1 LSAFTE
7 HEDSRLR
14 ILMLEDNPVDAELN
28 EYELRKGGLVFS
40 ARRVDTREGFE
51 RELKEFH
58 PQIILSDFELPA
70 FDGIS
75 AMLVAESQ
83 SPDVPFIFVTG
94 VMGEEMAIDFLKR
107 GATDYVL
114 KDRLSRL
121 VPAVKRAMEEVD
133 ERSERR
139 SAQAALRES
148 EERYRTIFESTG
160 TAMFTMDEGGTISF
174 VNHEFGRMTGW
185 TAADV
190 DGGLRIND
198 LLGDDP
204 VESESMLRYHREVL
218 GGGHP
223 SPLHFET
230 RVVSRQGSVV
240 EVLASINLLP
250 GTRRSIVSFIDV
262 SREKSYEEELKDRA
276 ERLRE
281 FMAIASHELRQ
292 PITIIKGYTATLA
305 EYTSKLS
312 GESVLEIYDTMDNSA
327 ERLTRIVDELMDVSR
342 IEKQEVV
349 LDRSPAI
356 LRQVI
361 DAAVETVRSRGAN
374 NTINL
379 QVSPADLAVAVD
391 PGKIGQ
397 LLVVLLENAVNFS
410 PPASE
415 IDVSAG
421 ITGGGILEVRVMDRG
436 PGIPAEDSERVFERF
451 FQVDDVLH
459 HSKPGVG
466 LGLYI
471 AREIVSA
478 HGGALRYEPRVGG
491 GSTFRFTIPI

>member
-1 LSAFTE
+1 
-7 HEDSRLR
+7 
-14 ILMLEDNPVDAELN
+14 MLEDNPVDAELN
-28 EYELRKGGLVFS
+28 EYELRKGGIVFS

-218 GGGHP
+218 GG
-223 SPLHFET
+223 
-230 RVVSRQGSVV
+230 
-240 EVLASINLLP
+240 
-250 GTRRSIVSFIDV
+250 
-262 SREKSYEEELKDRA
+262 
-276 ERLRE
+276 
-281 FMAIASHELRQ
+281 
-292 PITIIKGYTATLA
+292 
-305 EYTSKLS
+305 
-312 GESVLEIYDTMDNSA
+312 
-327 ERLTRIVDELMDVSR
+327 
-342 IEKQEVV
+342 
-349 LDRSPAI
+349 
-356 LRQVI
+356 
-361 DAAVETVRSRGAN
+361 
-374 NTINL
+374 
-379 QVSPADLAVAVD
+379 
-391 PGKIGQ
+391 
-397 LLVVLLENAVNFS
+397 
-410 PPASE
+410 
-415 IDVSAG
+415 
-421 ITGGGILEVRVMDRG
+421 
-436 PGIPAEDSERVFERF
+436 
-451 FQVDDVLH
+451 
-459 HSKPGVG
+459 
-466 LGLYI
+466 
-471 AREIVSA
+471 
-478 HGGALRYEPRVGG
+478 
-491 GSTFRFTIPI
+491 

>member
-1 LSAFTE
+1 
-7 HEDSRLR
+7 
-14 ILMLEDNPVDAELN
+14 MLEDNPVDAELN
-28 EYELRKGGLVFS
+28 EYELRKGGIVFS

-51 RELKEFH
+51 RELKEFR

-139 SAQAALRES
+139 RAQAALRES

-160 TAMFTMDEGGTISF
+160 TAMCIMDEGGTISF
-174 VNHEFGRMTGW
+174 VNREFGRMTGW
-185 TAADV
+185 TTTD

-218 GGGHP
+218 AGGHT

-230 RVVSRQGSVV
+230 RVVSRKGNIV

-312 GESVLEIYDTMDNSA
+312 GDAVLEIYDTMDNSA

-349 LDRSPAI
+349 LERSPAV
-356 LRQVI
+356 LRHMI
-361 DAAVETVRSRGAN
+361 DEAVQTIRSRGADN
-374 NTINL
+374 AVNV
-379 QVSPADLAVAVD
+379 QVSPADLSIAVD
-391 PGKIGQ
+391 PAKVCQ
-397 LLVVLLENAVNFS
+397 LFVILLENAVNFS
-410 PPASE
+410 PSASE
-415 IDVSAG
+415 VDVSAG
-421 ITGGGILEVRVMDRG
+421 ITGSGILEVRVMDRG

-478 HGGALRYEPRVGG
+478 HGGALRYESREGG
-491 GSTFRFTIPI
+491 GSTFRFTIPV